1 MVGHSICKC
10 VYMVGFCFSVRGFYS
25 SGWVLVFLLLLLC
38 LSLIIFLVCY
48 SFSAEW
54 FNATVMTAITMMQNI
69 ETFWEK
75 KNCTHLRLGDWSSGG
90 EMKLF
95 YKKESMKSN
104 SWLTSCY
111 FMTHFQCPWAPYLPF
126 FLFLI
131 DQMTQISNQG
141 SRRLVCIS
149 FCCVGQKCSCGQ

>member
-1 MVGHSICKC
+1 MPVANTISQTNEKYAVGALWLATAYVS
-10 VYMVGFCFSVRGFYS
+10 VYIWSGVVFPFRGFYS

-126 FLFLI
+126 FVFNRS
-131 DQMTQISNQG
+131 DDTN
-141 SRRLVCIS
+141 
-149 FCCVGQKCSCGQ
+149 K